1 MKYKNIIFDFDG
13 VLAESMHIKTQAFY
27 KLYEPFGNNV
37 AEQVVKHHQENG
49 GMSRFEKFPFYHKT
63 FLNLD
68 IDNSD
73 IKLLSKKFSDIVVQ
87 DVISSEEV
95 AGANWFLEKN
105 SNANKWVVSATPTD
119 EISEIIEKR
128 NMSKYFKKVYGSPD
142 KKVPIVK
149 RIINEN
155 HLQKDETIFL
165 GDALNDYEAAK
176 KNNIDFGLRKT
187 NENKKLFFKKTGM
200 VRFIDFYELDK
211 ILENK
216 T

>member
-1 MKYKNIIFDFDG
+1 MQINGSYLQRLQMKY
-13 VLAESMHIKTQAFY
+13 L
-27 KLYEPFGNNV
+27 
-37 AEQVVKHHQENG
+37 
-49 GMSRFEKFPFYHKT
+49 
-63 FLNLD
+63 
-68 IDNSD
+68 
-73 IKLLSKKFSDIVVQ
+73 KLLKKGICLN
-87 DVISSEEV
+87 I
-95 AGANWFLEKN
+95 L
-105 SNANKWVVSATPTD
+105 
-119 EISEIIEKR
+119 
-128 NMSKYFKKVYGSPD
+128 KVYGSPD

-187 NENKKLFFKKTGM
+187 HENKKLFYKKTGM

>member
-95 AGANWFLEKN
+95 AGANCF
-105 SNANKWVVSATPTD
+105 
-119 EISEIIEKR
+119 
-128 NMSKYFKKVYGSPD
+128 
-142 KKVPIVK
+142 
-149 RIINEN
+149 
-155 HLQKDETIFL
+155 
-165 GDALNDYEAAK
+165 
-176 KNNIDFGLRKT
+176 
-187 NENKKLFFKKTGM
+187 
-200 VRFIDFYELDK
+200 
-211 ILENK
+211 
-216 T
+216 